1 MTQHLEIP
9 GTWRH
14 VQAIERI
21 RSKIAQI
28 GLACSGTLHTRKKC
42 CGRPNCRCAK
52 GKDYWHGPY
61 HEWTRR
67 RDGKLV
73 HTILAPEQ
81 LEILEPAIA
90 NYREIQ
96 ELLSRWDRETEAI
109 VLNARKRKS

>member
-1 MTQHLEIP
+1 MAQHVVIP
-9 GTWRH
+9 GTKRH
-14 VQAIERI
+14 VQAMEQI
-21 RSKIAQI
+21 RRKIAEI

-73 HTILAPEQ
+73 HTILAAEQ
-81 LEILEPAIA
+81 VEIVRSAIA

-96 ELLSRWDRETEAI
+96 ELLSRWERETEAI
-109 VLNARKRKS
+109 VLKARKPKS